1 MLYRY
6 DNQLV
11 LLLYIIA
18 SLRSILFYP
27 PRYRFLIVRPP
38 SGSRIVFSVR
48 GAGYL
53 SVGVTPTVQ
62 PSEKFF
68 YLTITFLSC
77 LIAKHEVSC
86 VSLPYWN
93 DKRFVMSKKTR
104 KYDVKYLRK
113 RLKLSQSEAAS
124 KIGVSTRTWQRMEYD
139 GATIAEFIG
148 FVDSIGSFVTTSP
161 IDVFKVGE
169 EVFNSK
175 NFEK

>member
-1 MLYRY
+1 M
-6 DNQLV
+6 
-11 LLLYIIA
+11 
-18 SLRSILFYP
+18 
-27 PRYRFLIVRPP
+27 
-38 SGSRIVFSVR
+38 FSVR
-48 GAGYL
+48 GAGCL
-53 SVGVTPTVQ
+53 CVGVTTPAYLF
-62 PSEKFF
+62 EKFF
-68 YLTITFLSC
+68 HPTMTFLSFP
-77 LIAKHEVSC
+77 IVKHETTG
-86 VSLPYWN
+86 VSLPHWN

-148 FVDSIGSFVTTSP
+148 FVDSVGSFVTTSP